1 MNFRQFAFNNVRRN
15 LPAYMAY
22 FLSSSFA
29 VMTFFTY
36 LMFIHHPDI
45 AKSEMGTM
53 AQAGMTV
60 ASYITFIFS
69 FLFVLY
75 SISAFLK
82 ARMKE
87 FGVLTILGAE
97 RGQLNRLILIENMII
112 GTSSVITGML
122 SGLLFSKLFLLIG
135 SNLLE
140 IKELPM
146 YFPIKALWM
155 TVTAFISL
163 FLIISLLTSIMVR
176 QSKALE
182 MLQGSNKP
190 KKEPKASIWL
200 AILSAI
206 SFAGAFYLMQKGI
219 SDAET
224 MLCIILLD
232 MIGTYFLFTQMS
244 VFIIR
249 LLKKNRL
256 FYWRGVNLL
265 WVSEMAYKVK
275 DNARMFFMVT
285 IVTAM
290 ACTTAGAVLAINK
303 QSEHTYMEEPFAFS
317 YLPFKL
323 DVESNEKEK
332 TGKVMEKLDTAL
344 VQAGVKYQ
352 KVTVREVGATFKNLN
367 HWFSLVPQSDYHEL
381 QKSMAL
387 PSISLQPGEAL
398 LIQSKMTKNELP
410 KDLTQLVFKNQ
421 KLSSLKVKEQ
431 FAKTLIGPR
440 NLVIVN
446 DATYTNIIET
456 AAAKDREEISYNYLV
471 SNWHND
477 KLPSQDS
484 EEVKLSI
491 EISNWNDSLLSNGEG
506 DGIILSRAADYMLM
520 KQGTS
525 VMMFVGLFIV
535 AIFSVFIASFLY
547 FKLFTD
553 LQQDQRYYKGLS
565 KMGLSQTEMKR
576 AATIQISLL
585 FYIPL
590 FFAGIQTLIGLTAI
604 QNMLYIVNST
614 TIVAFS
620 AIGIFIA
627 VQTIYFFIVR
637 SRYLAQLKRVMV

>member
-45 AKSEMGTM
+45 AKSDMGTM

-87 FGVLTILGAE
+87 FGVLTMLGVE

-112 GTSSVITGML
+112 GSTAVITGIL
-122 SGLLFSKLFLLIG
+122 SGLLFSKLFLLFG
-135 SNLLE
+135 SNMLKIE
-140 IKELPM
+140 KLPM
-146 YFPIKALWM
+146 YFPTKALWM
-155 TVTAFISL
+155 TVAAFISL

-182 MLQGSNKP
+182 MLQGSKKP
-190 KKEPKASIWL
+190 KKEPQASIWL

-206 SFAGAFYLMQKGI
+206 FFAGAFYLMQKGI
-219 SDAET
+219 NDAET

-249 LLKKNRL
+249 LLKKNRF
-256 FYWRGVNLL
+256 FYWRGVNML
-265 WVSEMAYKVK
+265 WISEMAYKVK

-290 ACTTAGAVLAINK
+290 ACTTAGAVLAIKK
-303 QSEHTYMEEPFAFS
+303 QSEHMYMEEPFAFS

-323 DVESNEKEK
+323 DVDSKEK
-332 TGKVMEKLDTAL
+332 TKKVMEKLDKEL
-344 VQAGVKYQ
+344 DQAGVNYK
-352 KVTVREVGATFKNLN
+352 KVTVREVGATFKDLN
-367 HWFSLVPQSDYHEL
+367 HWFSLVPQSDYHQLE
-381 QKSMAL
+381 KSMTL

-398 LIQSKMTKNELP
+398 VIQSKMTKNELP
-410 KDLTQLVFKNQ
+410 EDLTQLVFKNQ
-421 KLSSLKVKEQ
+421 KLSPLKVKEQ

-440 NLVIVN
+440 NLVVVN
-446 DATYTNIIET
+446 DVTYANIIQT
-456 AAAKDREEISYNYLV
+456 ASAKDREEVSYNYLV

-477 KLPSQDS
+477 KLPAQDS
-484 EEVKLSI
+484 EEVKLSM
-491 EISNWNDSLLSNGEG
+491 EITNWNQSLLENSGG

-553 LQQDQRYYKGLS
+553 LQQDQHYYKGLS

-576 AATIQISLL
+576 AATIQILLL

-590 FFAGIQTLIGLTAI
+590 FFAAIQTLIGLTAFK
-604 QNMLYIVNST
+604 NMFYIVNST